1 MKASVVIPTLN
12 EEDGIGA
19 TIDEIPVA
27 SMKKAGYDIEI
38 LVIDGN
44 SKDKTREIAESHGAK
59 VIVEKRKGYGRAY
72 KTGFKNASGDIII
85 TGDADCTYPFRDVE
99 VFVKMLDEKN
109 VDFISTNRFA
119 GLEKGS
125 MKLSHHIGNFGLNMA
140 VAMLFLIPLK
150 DSQSGMW
157 IFRRSALDKIVLTS
171 DGMPLS
177 EEIKIEAFRKVKA
190 IEVPITYKKRVGEV
204 KLWLL
209 KDGVKNLA
217 FLAKKR
223 VFPGKKSSF

>member
-1 MKASVVIPTLN
+1 LKVSVVIPTLN
-12 EEDGIGA
+12 EEEGIGA
-19 TIDEIPVA
+19 TIDDIPVA
-27 SMKKAGYDIEI
+27 SMKKAGYDVEI

-44 SKDKTREIAESHGAK
+44 SKDKTREIAESRGAK

-72 KTGFKNASGDIII
+72 KTGFKNASGDIIV
-85 TGDADCTYPFRDVE
+85 TGDADCTYPFRDIE
-99 VFVKMLDEKN
+99 VFVKMVDEKN
-109 VDFISTNRFA
+109 VDFITTNRFA

-125 MKLSHHIGNFGLNMA
+125 MKFSHHIGNFGLNMA

-157 IFRRSALDKIVLTS
+157 IFRRSALDKLVLTS

-177 EEIKIEAFRKVKA
+177 EEIKIEAFRKLKA
-190 IEVPITYKKRVGEV
+190 IEVPITYKRRVGEV

-209 KDGVKNLA
+209 KDGVKNLL
-217 FLAKKR
+217 FIAKKR
-223 VFPGKKSSF
+223 ISPGKKSAF